1 MKDSQPYLSHII
13 GDAKLEILKT
23 ISTINL
29 PAYLMEGIILSILC
43 EIREQKN
50 IELLSDMNRMKQT
63 EHSEQEEKKE
73 GAE

>member
-1 MKDSQPYLSHII
+1 MKDSQPYLSHIM

-50 IELLSDMNRMKQT
+50 IELVSDMQRMNQ
-63 EHSEQEEKKE
+63 SEQEKQEE
-73 GAE
+73 GE

>member
-1 MKDSQPYLSHII
+1 MKDSQPYLSHIM

-50 IELLSDMNRMKQT
+50 IELLSDIKRMNQ
-63 EHSEQEEKKE
+63 SEQNEPKE
-73 GAE
+73 GE

>member
-1 MKDSQPYLSHII
+1 MKDSQPYLSHIM

-50 IELLSDMNRMKQT
+50 IELLSDIKRMNQ
-63 EHSEQEEKKE
+63 SEQNGPKGGE
-73 GAE
+73 

>member
-1 MKDSQPYLSHII
+1 MKDSQSYLSHIM

-50 IELLSDMNRMKQT
+50 IELLSDIKRMNQ
-63 EHSEQEEKKE
+63 SEQNEPKE
-73 GAE
+73 GE